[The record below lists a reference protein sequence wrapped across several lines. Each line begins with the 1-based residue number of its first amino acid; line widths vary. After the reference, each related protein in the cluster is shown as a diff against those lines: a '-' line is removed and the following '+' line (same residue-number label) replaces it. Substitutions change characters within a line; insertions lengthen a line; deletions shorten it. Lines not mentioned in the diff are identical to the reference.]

1 MRFFNTRFRTN
12 FAGLTLFIALFTC
25 GRGILQGQA
34 QKKAELDAPSSYCSR
49 DNALDI
55 IRQQIDA
62 TKTFD
67 NAVQRIGVLIR
78 AADLLWPYQQDKA
91 RAAFTEA
98 FELAQQ
104 NYKEAGDVTRKEGT
118 FSSSQLPDQ
127 RYTVINAIAKRD
139 LAWARKLTD
148 EMLRDQQHE
157 AEEKATKDA
166 RTDGRTAEKL
176 LEIAGS
182 LLNTD
187 QTAALGFAT
196 QSLRYPATLS
206 LPIFLYKLA
215 AMNKAAA
222 DTFYQEALSAY
233 ADAPMNRFL
242 YLSSYPFGND
252 REVGEMPGYTIYQ
265 VPSDF
270 SPSPNLQRIFVQ
282 ILLRRVQQFIQ
293 APVESDS
300 SQRVSE
306 PGQMWL
312 ALTRLEKRI
321 EQSLP
326 DLAPAA
332 EEARGNIFAQLPQ
345 ASQRQVT
352 GTTEADNRPKRSFDE
367 QVETAEKNPNVD
379 RRDQQLVSA
388 VTGASATEAL
398 EHVLGAVDKISD
410 SAVRTQL
417 LNWLYFERTQRALK
431 DQKLDEAR
439 KLAAK
444 VEELDQRAYLYS
456 RIAEESLKQHVDQTQ
471 ARELLDEVIAAA
483 AKAPAT
489 MVTLRA
495 LLGVAYLY
503 TKIDLNRAIALMGEA
518 VRRINQM
525 ERPDF
530 TEQYVMRKIEGKT
543 FGSYAAFQTPGF
555 SPENAFR
562 EVGKLDFDSTLNQAS
577 NFTDKS
583 LRAMTTLAV
592 VEQCLKDQAA
602 KPKPKQTKP
611 TQTKP

>member
-1 MRFFNTRFRTN
+1 
-12 FAGLTLFIALFTC
+12 
-25 GRGILQGQA
+25 
-34 QKKAELDAPSSYCSR
+34 
-49 DNALDI
+49 
-55 IRQQIDA
+55 
-62 TKTFD
+62 
-67 NAVQRIGVLIR
+67 
-78 AADLLWPYQQDKA
+78 
-91 RAAFTEA
+91 
-98 FELAQQ
+98 
-104 NYKEAGDVTRKEGT
+104 
-118 FSSSQLPDQ
+118 
-127 RYTVINAIAKRD
+127 
-139 LAWARKLTD
+139 
-148 EMLRDQQHE
+148 MLKDQQRE
-157 AEEKATKDA
+157 AEEKSGTDA
-166 RTDGRTAEKL
+166 RTGLSSAEKL
-176 LEIAGS
+176 LGIATS
-182 LLNTD
+182 LLDTD
-187 QTAALGFAT
+187 QAAALSFAT
-196 QSLRYPATLS
+196 QSLRYPPTLF
-206 LPIFLYKLA
+206 LPIFLYKLSA
-215 AMNKAAA
+215 INKAAA
-222 DTFYQEALSAY
+222 DALYQEALGVY
-233 ADAPMNRFL
+233 AEAPMNRFL
-242 YLSSYPFGND
+242 YLSAYPFGNN
-252 REVGEMPGYTIYQ
+252 REVGEMPGYTVYQ

-270 SPSPNLQRIFVQ
+270 SPNTNLQRMFVQ

-293 APVESDS
+293 TPVESDS

-312 ALTRLEKRI
+312 ALTRLEKKI
-321 EQSLP
+321 QQSLP

-332 EEARGNIFAQLPQ
+332 EQARGNIFAQLPQ

-352 GTTEADNRPKRSFDE
+352 GTTEADDRPKRSFDE
-367 QVETAEKNPNVD
+367 QVEAAEKNPNVD

-388 VTGASATEAL
+388 VTNASASELL

-410 SAVRTQL
+410 SAARTQL

-439 KLAAK
+439 KLAGK

-503 TKIDLNRAIALMGEA
+503 TKIDLNRAIELIGEA

-530 TEQYVMRKIEGKT
+530 SQTYVMRKIEGKT
-543 FGSYAAFQTPGF
+543 FGSYTGFQTPGF
-555 SPENAFR
+555 SPENVFR
-562 EVGKLDFDSTLNQAS
+562 EIGKIDFDSTLNWAS